1 MVMTGKKQCPPECDT
16 KNHIFMVAARLFAEK
31 GYHALSM
38 REISEQSNVSKPM
51 IYYYFGS
58 KEGIY
63 KALLDS
69 GLQHSRKII
78 MEIIASDLSTNEKLV
93 EFINKRFQDCVD
105 YPEFSKFYISLFIS
119 SENFPFLDQFKADAQ
134 KQEQAIKQII
144 EDGISRGE
152 FRADLDAQ
160 LALEVMGGAVM
171 HYVWHHF
178 IGLEPKVSRL
188 LAERIVDLILVGM
201 NKR

>member
-1 MVMTGKKQCPPECDT
+1 MTDKKSDPPECDT

-31 GYHALSM
+31 GYHAVSM
-38 REISEQSNVSKPM
+38 REISELSSISKPM

-63 KALLDS
+63 KALLS
-69 GLQHSRKII
+69 TGMEHSRNSI
-78 MEIIASDLSTNEKLV
+78 MEIIKTDLSTKEKLV
-93 EFINKRFQDCVD
+93 KIVNKRFQDCLD

-119 SENFPFLDQFKADAQ
+119 SDNFPFLDEFKADAQ
-134 KQEQAIKQII
+134 KQEQAVKQVI
-144 EDGISRGE
+144 ETGISRGE

-160 LALEVMGGAVM
+160 LALEIMGGAMM
-171 HYVWHHF
+171 HYIWHHF
-178 IGLEPKVSRL
+178 IGLEPKVSRA
-188 LAERIVDLILVGM
+188 LAEKIVDLILVGM